1 MEFQGS
7 SMPGLHALW
16 ESVFM
21 KMEQEPEQLR
31 HRGRPKED
39 KYCGVCGDKA
49 LGYNFDA
56 ISCESCKAFF
66 RRNAPKGLEYFKC
79 PYDEKCKMDV
89 SNRRFCK
96 RCRLKKCFDIGMR
109 KEYILSE
116 EERMRKRQ
124 KIEENR
130 RAREIEKML
139 PGEPMIMNN
148 NNTVIQQEEESTSQN
163 GSVDTGIDCMEVD
176 TPSSDTIP
184 LDPEEAIQIAEIVQ
198 SYKSSLD
205 VCSDD
210 LPPPEE
216 KRYLND
222 LVNVCEVSIRRVIDM
237 AKKIKIFKS
246 LPQITQIC
254 LLKGG
259 SIELLIIRSVLAF
272 DKEKAH
278 FLDSTDNPNVGAM
291 TLAQFQQAATNNPK
305 AETDQ
310 PSAVDPSLQYS
321 LVEDIMKFIKVLAVD
336 LQADETMLI
345 LLLLISLFSPDRPNL
360 NHKDIVSREQERLS
374 MLLQHYIES
383 KIPLAEARL
392 YYPKLLMKLTDIR
405 DLNEESSQVFLNLST
420 DTIQPLMKEVLDL
433 KKNPSSTASS
443 PVSSDA
449 SNMHTS
455 STYNPS

>member
-1 MEFQGS
+1 M
-7 SMPGLHALW
+7 M
-16 ESVFM
+16 V
-21 KMEQEPEQLR
+21 
-31 HRGRPKED
+31 
-39 KYCGVCGDKA
+39 
-49 LGYNFDA
+49 
-56 ISCESCKAFF
+56 
-66 RRNAPKGLEYFKC
+66 
-79 PYDEKCKMDV
+79 
-89 SNRRFCK
+89 
-96 RCRLKKCFDIGMR
+96 
-109 KEYILSE
+109 
-116 EERMRKRQ
+116 
-124 KIEENR
+124 
-130 RAREIEKML
+130 
-139 PGEPMIMNN
+139 NN
-148 NNTVIQQEEESTSQN
+148 NNTVVMQQEEESVSQN
-163 GSVDTGIDCMEVD
+163 GSVDTCIDCMEVD
-176 TPSSDTIP
+176 TPSADTIP
-184 LDPEEAIQIAEIVQ
+184 LDPDEAIQISEIVQ

-216 KRYLND
+216 KVYLND

-272 DKEKAH
+272 DKEKAQ
-278 FLDSTDNPNVGAM
+278 FLDATDNPNVGAM
-291 TLAQFQQAATNNPK
+291 TLDQFQQAATNNNPK
-305 AETDQ
+305 SEPDR
-310 PSAVDPSLQYS
+310 PSLVDPSLQYS

-360 NHKDIVSREQERLS
+360 DLKDIVGQEQERLS

-383 KIPLAEARL
+383 KIPLEKARL

-433 KKNPSSTASS
+433 KKNPSSMASS
-443 PVSSDA
+443 PASSDT
-449 SNMHTS
+449 SSMHTS
-455 STYNPS
+455 THNTS